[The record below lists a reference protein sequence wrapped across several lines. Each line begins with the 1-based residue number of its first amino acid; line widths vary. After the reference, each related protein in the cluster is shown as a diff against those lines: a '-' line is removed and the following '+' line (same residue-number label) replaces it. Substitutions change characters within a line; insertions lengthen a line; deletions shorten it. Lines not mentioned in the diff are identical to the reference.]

1 MESCR
6 GKEVARRLAGGKRL
20 AKLASPRS
28 TRHHPLMRILVTASA
43 MLLLAACAPR
53 VAAPVE
59 PASTPATPV
68 RPTGG
73 LFGVTANDL
82 IARFGQPSFQVR
94 EGSGTKLQWSQN
106 GCVLDAYLYPP
117 PDGQGVA
124 RVAHIDTRRQSGD
137 TVPLVT
143 CLGLMNR

>member
-1 MESCR
+1 M
-6 GKEVARRLAGGKRL
+6 RRLAAL
-20 AKLASPRS
+20 APV
-28 TRHHPLMRILVTASA
+28 LV
-43 MLLLAACAPR
+43 LAACAPR

-59 PASTPATPV
+59 PVTSPAAPI

-94 EGSGTKLQWSQN
+94 EGTGTKLQWAEN

-117 PDGQGVA
+117 ENGRGADRVVHLDA
-124 RVAHIDTRRQSGD
+124 RNRSGAD
-137 TVPLVT
+137 LDLNA
-143 CLGLMNR
+143 CLGMLAR